1 MLAVMKNRTGL
12 SVLAAVGVLFLAGCS
27 TSAPEP
33 SAAPTVSAEEQFLDE
48 MRATEAL
55 FGFPDEQLVSIGKSI
70 CDALRDGSTFDD
82 MVRTLAITDYSEDE
96 ASAMIFASSKAY
108 CPEQER

>member
-1 MLAVMKNRTGL
+1 MLAIMKNRTGL
-12 SVLAAVGVLFLAGCS
+12 SALAAVGVLLLAGCS
-27 TSAPEP
+27 TPAPEP
-33 SAAPTVSAEEQFLDE
+33 SPTPTVSAEEQFLDE

-55 FGFPDEQLVSIGKSI
+55 FGFPDEQLVSIGESI